1 MLNDTIS
8 DSLITLLGREGYLVL
23 AFGLMLGVPLG
34 LAVLFVV
41 AFRKRYS
48 QRFGLLFG
56 FALAIWA
63 NLCWV
68 VVPACGAYPN
78 VPGLLIGG
86 ALFGLDT
93 WGQEI
98 FLLVTNLILFP
109 FIGRSLFRVVGQRK
123 VMPPPFL
130 DIEQQE

>member
-1 MLNDTIS
+1 MLNETIP

-23 AFGLMLGVPLG
+23 AFGLMPGVPLG
-34 LAVLFVV
+34 MGVLFVI

-56 FALAIWA
+56 FAVAIWA

-68 VVPACGAYPN
+68 VVPYCGGYPN
-78 VPGLLIGG
+78 LPGLLIGG

-93 WGQEI
+93 WGQGI

-109 FIGRSLFRVVGQRK
+109 YIGRSLFRVVGQRK
-123 VMPPPFL
+123 VVLPP
-130 DIEQQE
+130 